1 MTTLDDIRIMVAAG
15 ESESVEFKATIAE
28 LDRAA
33 CTIVNQSGGLIVVL
47 GVRSL

>member
-15 ESESVEFKATIAE
+15 ESESVQFKATTAE

-33 CTIVNQSGGLIVVL
+33 RTIAGGLSTSRA
-47 GVRSL
+47 G